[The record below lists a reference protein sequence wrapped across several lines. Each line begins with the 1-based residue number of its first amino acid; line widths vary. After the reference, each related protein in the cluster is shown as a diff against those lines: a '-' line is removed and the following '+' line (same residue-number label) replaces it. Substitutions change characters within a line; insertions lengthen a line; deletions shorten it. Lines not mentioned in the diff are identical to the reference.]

1 MKKYDIFNGD
11 ADGICAL
18 HQLRLAE
25 PARAEIVTGVKRDIK
40 LLDRVAPKAGDRL
53 TVLDISL
60 DSNRP
65 ALEKVLAAGAQVR
78 WFDHHYAGELPAHAG
93 LEAHIDTSAE
103 VCTSLLVDRHL
114 KGRYRAWAIVA
125 AFGDGLSAVGW
136 KLATGLGLNQ
146 STTMALGW
154 LGECLNYNAYGET
167 VADLLF
173 PPDRLYRAVHEFAQP
188 LAFIRESPVFT
199 RLDAGFRED
208 MAKAQALRP
217 HLETAHGAVLVL
229 PDEAWA
235 RRAIGVYANQLAQ
248 ANPQRAHA
256 LLSRN
261 SGGGYTVSVRAP
273 VARPAGADVL
283 CRGFATGGGR
293 TGAAG
298 INNLPEADF
307 ERFVKAFGA
316 AFHP

>member
-1 MKKYDIFNGD
+1 MKQFDIFNGD

-18 HQLRLAE
+18 HQLRMAE
-25 PARAEIVTGVKRDIK
+25 PAAAELVTGVKRDVK
-40 LLDRVAPKAGDRL
+40 LLDRVAAQAGDRL

-60 DSNRP
+60 DSNR
-65 ALEKVLAAGAQVR
+65 AMLEKMLAVGAQVR
-78 WFDHHYAGELPAHAG
+78 WFDHHFAGELPAHAG

-103 VCTSLLVDRHL
+103 VCTSLLVDRYL
-114 KGRYRAWAIVA
+114 NGRYRAWAIVA
-125 AFGDGLSAVGW
+125 AFGDGLPAVGW
-136 KLATGLGLNQ
+136 KLAAGMGLNQ
-146 STTMALGW
+146 PNTMALAW

-173 PPDRLYRAVHEFAQP
+173 PPDRLYRAVRDCAQP
-188 LAFIRESPVFT
+188 LAFVRESPVFT

-208 MAKAQALRP
+208 MTKAQALRP
-217 HLETAHGAVLVL
+217 HLETAHGAVLLL
-229 PDEAWA
+229 PDAPWA

-256 LLSRN
+256 LLSPN

-273 VARPAGADVL
+273 VARPSGADVL
-283 CRGFATGGGR
+283 CRSFATGGGR

-298 INNLPEADF
+298 INQLPEADVD
-307 ERFVKAFGA
+307 RFVA
-316 AFHP
+316 AFAAAFAP

>member
-1 MKKYDIFNGD
+1 MKQYDIFNGD
-11 ADGICAL
+11 ADGVCAL

-25 PARAEIVTGVKRDIK
+25 PARAEIVTGVKRDIR
-40 LLDRVAPKAGDRL
+40 LLDRVAPQAGDRL

-60 DSNRP
+60 DSNRA
-65 ALEKVLAAGAQVR
+65 ALETALAAGAQVR
-78 WFDHHYAGELPAHAG
+78 WFDHHYAGELPKHAG

-103 VCTSLLVDRHL
+103 VCTSLLVDRYL
-114 KGRYRAWAIVA
+114 NGRYRAWAIVA
-125 AFGDGLSAVGW
+125 AFGDGLPATGW
-136 KLATGLGLNQ
+136 KLAGAMGLNQ
-146 STTMALGW
+146 SNTMALAW

-188 LAFIRESPVFT
+188 LAFIRESPAFT

-229 PDEAWA
+229 PNEAWA

-256 LLSRN
+256 LLSPN

-273 VARPAGADVL
+273 VARPAGADTL
-283 CRGFATGGGR
+283 CRQFATGGGR

-307 ERFVKAFGA
+307 ERFVQAFGA

>member
-1 MKKYDIFNGD
+1 MKQYDVFNGD

-25 PARAEIVTGVKRDIK
+25 PARAEFVTGVKRDIK
-40 LLDRVAPKAGDRL
+40 LLDRLTAQPGDRL

-60 DSNRP
+60 DSNRA
-65 ALEKVLAAGAQVR
+65 ALAKTLAAGAQVR
-78 WFDHHYAGELPAHAG
+78 WFDHHYAGELPQHAG
-93 LEAHIDTSAE
+93 LETHIDTSAE

-136 KLATGLGLNQ
+136 KLAGELGLNQ
-146 STTMALGW
+146 PTTMALGW

-188 LAFIRESPVFT
+188 LAFVRESPAFT

-256 LLSRN
+256 LLSPN

-273 VARPAGADVL
+273 VARPAGADTL
-283 CRGFATGGGR
+283 CRSFNTGGGR

-316 AFHP
+316 TFHP

>member
-1 MKKYDIFNGD
+1 MKQFDVFNGD

-18 HQLRLAE
+18 HQLRMAV
-25 PARAEIVTGVKRDIK
+25 PAQGELITGVKRDIM
-40 LLDRVAPKAGDRL
+40 LLGRVPAQAGDQV

-60 DSNRP
+60 DSNR
-65 ALEKVLAAGAQVR
+65 ADLGRLLAAGARVR
-78 WFDHHYAGELPAHAG
+78 WFDHHFDGELPKHAG

-103 VCTSLLVDRHL
+103 VCTSVLVDRFL
-114 KGRYRAWAIVA
+114 NGRFRAWAIVA
-125 AFGDGLSAVGW
+125 AFGDGLPAVAW
-136 KLATGLGLNQ
+136 KLATAMGLNQ
-146 STTMALGW
+146 PNAMALAW
-154 LGECLNYNAYGET
+154 LGECLNYNAYGES
-167 VADLLF
+167 VADLWF
-173 PPDRLYRAVHEFAQP
+173 PPDMVYRAVHEYAEP
-188 LAFIRESPVFT
+188 LAFVRESPVFT

-217 HLETAHGAVLVL
+217 HLETPHGAVLVL

-256 LLSRN
+256 LLSPN

-273 VARPAGADVL
+273 VARPSGADVL

-298 INNLPEADF
+298 INRLPEADF
-307 ERFVKAFGA
+307 ERFVQAFGA
-316 AFHP
+316 AFQP